1 MQVRINGTPAALEEA
16 VNLEQLIIGRGLIP
30 ERVVVELNLQIIP
43 RNQWRTV
50 ILKDDDAIEIVSF
63 VGGG

>member
-1 MQVRINGTPAALEEA
+1 MRIRINGTPAAIEGA
-16 VNLEQLIIGRGLIP
+16 VNLEQLIVGKGLIP
-30 ERVVVELNLQIIP
+30 ERVVVELNLRIIP

-50 ILKDDDAIEIVSF
+50 LLNDDDAIEIVSF

>member
-16 VNLEQLIIGRGLIP
+16 VNLEQLIIGKGLIP
-30 ERVVVELNLQIIP
+30 ERVVVELNLRIIP

-50 ILKDDDAIEIVSF
+50 LLKDDDAIEIVSF